1 MGFVVLAL
9 VAAAC
14 GSNAAANEGA
24 SGGGGGTAT
33 SRTTSP
39 TGSSGGSGYTGGGG
53 YGGGGMTA
61 TTVIEGPG
69 NSYTFSPSTVK
80 VNEGQTITLENDSDD
95 AHTFTVIGQSI
106 DIETLPGKTS
116 HVAID
121 LPPGTYRFVCRFH
134 RSKGMKGLLPV
145 RSAIE

>member
-1 MGFVVLAL
+1 MHLLQTRRGLLMGFVVLAL

-14 GSNAAANEGA
+14 GSKAAANE
-24 SGGGGGTAT
+24 S
-33 SRTTSP
+33 
-39 TGSSGGSGYTGGGG
+39 
-53 YGGGGMTA
+53 GGGMTA
-61 TTVIEGPG
+61 TTVMEGTG

-80 VNEGQTITLENDSDD
+80 VNEGQTITLENVSDD

-134 RSKGMKGLLPV
+134 RSMGMKGLLLV